1 MYSAQTGRPLRVR
14 KTPFIMEWEAKQEK
28 IKELADQGKL
38 AVGMDVENPEHVRM
52 FQLGECGSS

>member
-38 AVGMDVENPEHVRM
+38 AVGMDVENPEHV
-52 FQLGECGSS
+52 CVC